1 MKRFRRAY
9 YDLFSRWYDRVIAL
23 HSGDASARARGFLVE
38 RSGVGPEARVLDV
51 CTGTGSVA
59 LRAQRVAG
67 AGGLVVGLDFSAGM
81 IRKAREKAR
90 QGQLAGLWFVVG
102 DAAGL
107 PFAADSFDA
116 VTCSHAIYELSPE
129 ARERTLQEAQ
139 RVLRPGGQFLMME
152 HREPSHPF
160 VRFLY
165 GVRLA
170 TMGSSRNREFARD
183 EVPFLRRYFA
193 DVTTELSPSARSKL
207 VRGVKDERPLA
218 HG

>member
-1 MKRFRRAY
+1 MRLRRAY

-23 HSGDASARARGFLVE
+23 HSGDASARARDFLVE
-38 RSGVGPEARVLDV
+38 RTGVGPGGRVLDI
-51 CTGTGSVA
+51 CTGTGAVA
-59 LRAQRVAG
+59 LRAQRATG
-67 AGGLVVGLDFSAGM
+67 PGGLVVGLDFSTGM
-81 IRKAREKAR
+81 IGRARQKAR
-90 QGQLAGLWFVVG
+90 QAGVPGLWLVVG
-102 DAAGL
+102 DAARL
-107 PFAADSFDA
+107 PFAADRFDA

-129 ARERTLQEAQ
+129 VRERALQEAQ

-207 VRGVKDERPLA
+207 VRGVKDGSSETR
-218 HG
+218 G